1 MKPLFAVVEQAVNLP
16 FRQDRDLRKGL
27 APLAGRVMR
36 LSFTRPSWALDLT
49 FSEERIAV
57 GPLGDHWDVAL
68 TGTLAQY
75 IALVRAKPEQT
86 QEVMTGGLRIE
97 GDTECAFAIKRLFG
111 QARIDWEEALAQAIG
126 DIPAHFL
133 FAGLGRAR
141 AAVGYAAGQ
150 FAANAVEFAQEDAQ
164 ALPRP
169 ADVEAF
175 LHETNVLRDDVE
187 RLAQRIQRLRP
198 R

>member
-1 MKPLFAVVEQAVNLP
+1 MKPLFAVIEQAINLP

-27 APLAGRVMR
+27 APLASRVMR
-36 LSFTRPSWALDLT
+36 LSFTKPSWACELT
-49 FSEERIAV
+49 FSEEHIAV
-57 GPLGDHWDVAL
+57 GPVGARCDVAL

-75 IALVRAKPEQT
+75 IALIRAKPEQT
-86 QEVMTGGLRIE
+86 QEAMSAGLRIE

-111 QARIDWEEALAQAIG
+111 QARIDWEEALAQALG
-126 DIPAHFL
+126 DVPAHLL
-133 FAGLGRAR
+133 FTALDRVRTAL
-141 AAVGYAAGQ
+141 GYAAGQ
-150 FAANAVEFAQEDAQ
+150 LAANAVEFAQEDAQ
-164 ALPRP
+164 ALARP

-187 RLAQRIQRLRP
+187 RLAQRIQNLRS